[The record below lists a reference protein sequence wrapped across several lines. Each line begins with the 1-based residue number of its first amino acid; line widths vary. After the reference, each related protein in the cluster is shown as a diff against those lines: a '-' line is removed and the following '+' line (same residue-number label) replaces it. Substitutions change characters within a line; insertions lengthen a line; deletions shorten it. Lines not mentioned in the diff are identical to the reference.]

1 MKIFLKKK
9 VLLPIISVFA
19 FVLSLVW
26 AFASTPNVYAA
37 DLKTVVLKSTDFTGE
52 GEGSDNP
59 WTLSNSSWALSNLA
73 FYNYWNKD
81 EIKRTEDGQGSAFS
95 SSITYNNPSKYAIVS
110 VKVYGAGQNHS
121 NTVNVS
127 VTCGSETTDA
137 QTVTKDGTDLTFNLS
152 TNPTSSVVV
161 NFQHPAHTDTATIE
175 LTGTDKGNVTFI
187 EITAKE
193 VHEVSISSGTG
204 VKSVYL
210 STNQNATSGSSSGTK
225 FDKGTT
231 VYGFAKLA
239 KGYKAKSDW
248 TLVSG
253 SANTENAIY
262 RIGSK
267 TVGSS
272 AVSFGTISAD
282 LITYTIGYTLNGGS
296 VSGNPTS
303 YNVTSNAIT
312 LNNPTK
318 TGYTFNGWT
327 GSNGT
332 TPQTSVS
339 IAKGSI
345 GNKTYTANWTANTY
359 TVTLDKQE
367 GTDGSNSVTATYNSA
382 MPSMT
387 RPTRTGYTF
396 GGYYTET
403 NGEGTQYYN
412 ANGESAKNWDK
423 TSDTTLYA
431 KWTLLPVIQDVI
443 DNIDTIGTVA
453 YPNSKSLINTARD
466 AYDALDD
473 SYKTLVSNYETL
485 TTAEATYDNLKNTA
499 VNNVKNLIDAIG
511 EVKYPDSKND
521 IIAAEEAYANLDNDE
536 KNVTTIT
543 NYETLTDAITT
554 YDTLKDNAVEAV
566 ITAINNIGE
575 VKYPDSKNDITLA
588 KDLYDALDDD
598 EQNTAT
604 ITNYETLTQDITTY
618 DNLRDAAIADVY
630 DKIDV
635 INVPLIYPNSNT
647 ELTTA
652 RTAFDKL
659 DTDDKNDT
667 IITNYQDLLDLE
679 AVYSI
684 VVEINEF
691 GTPNVTQ
698 VFRDKVS
705 NARNEYE
712 ELNYVQQSLFPD
724 KELHI
729 LYNYETAL
737 VVMDIIQNIG
747 LISYTTESK
756 SKMDNAK
763 ESYDNLTNEQKEL
776 VTNYQVLTHDI
787 EVYNHV
793 DDVYKKI
800 NGIDEVKYEEIS
812 EEEIN
817 VARRSYDDLTDEEK
831 ALVVN
836 YDKLTT
842 DETTYKELRND
853 HITFVGWMIALAI
866 MGGIILSLFISYIL
880 FFFVFNKWTLAN
892 NKAIRVFKIG
902 KKNDKIRLLTIT
914 LMVIYR
920 NEDEVF
926 NKKSDVIK

>member
-1 MKIFLKKK
+1 M
-9 VLLPIISVFA
+9 
-19 FVLSLVW
+19 
-26 AFASTPNVYAA
+26 T
-37 DLKTVVLKSTDFTGE
+37 
-52 GEGSDNP
+52 
-59 WTLSNSSWALSNLA
+59 
-73 FYNYWNKD
+73 
-81 EIKRTEDGQGSAFS
+81 R
-95 SSITYNNPSKYAIVS
+95 
-110 VKVYGAGQNHS
+110 
-121 NTVNVS
+121 
-127 VTCGSETTDA
+127 
-137 QTVTKDGTDLTFNLS
+137 
-152 TNPTSSVVV
+152 PT
-161 NFQHPAHTDTATIE
+161 
-175 LTGTDKGNVTFI
+175 
-187 EITAKE
+187 
-193 VHEVSISSGTG
+193 
-204 VKSVYL
+204 
-210 STNQNATSGSSSGTK
+210 
-225 FDKGTT
+225 
-231 VYGFAKLA
+231 
-239 KGYKAKSDW
+239 
-248 TLVSG
+248 
-253 SANTENAIY
+253 
-262 RIGSK
+262 R
-267 TVGSS
+267 
-272 AVSFGTISAD
+272 
-282 LITYTIGYTLNGGS
+282 
-296 VSGNPTS
+296 
-303 YNVTSNAIT
+303 
-312 LNNPTK
+312 
-318 TGYTFNGWT
+318 TGYTFGGYYTGTNGSGT
-327 GSNGT
+327 QYYNANGGSAKNWDRTSAT
-332 TPQTSVS
+332 TLY
-339 IAKGSI
+339 AK
-345 GNKTYTANWTANTY
+345 WTANTY

-367 GTDGSNSVTATYNSA
+367 GTGGSNSVTATYNSA

-387 RPTRTGYTF
+387 RPTRTGYAF

-403 NGEGTQYYN
+403 NGSGTQYYN

-423 TSDTTLYA
+423 TTATTLYA

-443 DNIDTIGTVA
+443 DKIDTIGTVT

-473 SYKTLVSNYETL
+473 SYKALVSNYETL
-485 TTAEATYDNLKNTA
+485 TTAETTYDNLKNTA
-499 VNNVKNLIDAIG
+499 VNNVKDLIDAIGVVTYPDSKNDIIAAEEAYANLDNDEKNVTTITNYETLTDARTTYDTLKDNAVEAVITAINNIG

-543 NYETLTDAITT
+543 NYETLTDAR
-554 YDTLKDNAVEAV
+554 
-566 ITAINNIGE
+566 
-575 VKYPDSKNDITLA
+575 
-588 KDLYDALDDD
+588 
-598 EQNTAT
+598 
-604 ITNYETLTQDITTY
+604 TTY

-635 INVPLIYPNSNT
+635 INIPLIYPNSNT

-756 SKMDNAK
+756 SKMDSAK

-793 DDVYKKI
+793 DYVYKKI
-800 NGIDEVKYEEIS
+800 NDINEVKYEETS

-866 MGGIILSLFISYIL
+866 MGGIILSLFIAYIL

-914 LMVIYR
+914 LMIIYR

>member
-37 DLKTVVLKSTDFTGE
+37 TTVVEVATLTKEIMLNNMTEYQYGELYGGKVTINGINFRWNRMLPSGNNLTLPSNYDNYFIAEGLDQTISLLDISMTFGNTNSGNLVFDVSDRFVFNESLSGKTGYSKYNVAATGYNRSSVCLLFDRTGDSPETELIVTSLTLTLKAEVTTDKVTLDKQS
-52 GEGSDNP
+52 GS
-59 WTLSNSSWALSNLA
+59 
-73 FYNYWNKD
+73 
-81 EIKRTEDGQGSAFS
+81 GGS
-95 SSITYNNPSKYAIVS
+95 SSI
-110 VKVYGAGQNHS
+110 
-121 NTVNVS
+121 
-127 VTCGSETTDA
+127 DA
-137 QTVTKDGTDLTFNLS
+137 A
-152 TNPTSSVVV
+152 P
-161 NFQHPAHTDTATIE
+161 
-175 LTGTDKGNVTFI
+175 
-187 EITAKE
+187 
-193 VHEVSISSGTG
+193 
-204 VKSVYL
+204 
-210 STNQNATSGSSSGTK
+210 
-225 FDKGTT
+225 
-231 VYGFAKLA
+231 
-239 KGYKAKSDW
+239 
-248 TLVSG
+248 G
-253 SANTENAIY
+253 SAMPSI
-262 RIGSK
+262 
-267 TVGSS
+267 TV
-272 AVSFGTISAD
+272 
-282 LITYTIGYTLNGGS
+282 
-296 VSGNPTS
+296 PTR
-303 YNVTSNAIT
+303 
-312 LNNPTK
+312 
-318 TGYTFNGWT
+318 TGYTFGGYYTGTNGSGT
-327 GSNGT
+327 KYYNADGSSATNWVEGAAT
-332 TPQTSVS
+332 TLY
-339 IAKGSI
+339 AK
-345 GNKTYTANWTANTY
+345 WTAKTY
-359 TVTLDKQE
+359 TVTLDRQS
-367 GTDGSNSVTATYNSA
+367 GTGGSSSVTATYNSA

-387 RPTRTGYTF
+387 KPTRTGYTF
-396 GGYYTET
+396 GGYYTGT
-403 NGEGTQYYN
+403 NGGGTQYYN
-412 ANGESAKNWDK
+412 ANGGSVRNWDK
-423 TSDTTLYA
+423 TSNTTLYA
-431 KWTLLPVIQDVI
+431 KWTLLPVIQNVI
-443 DNIDTIGTVA
+443 DRIDTIGTVT

-466 AYDALDD
+466 AYDALDN

-485 TTAEATYDNLKNTA
+485 TTAETKYDNLKNTA
-499 VNNVKNLIDAIG
+499 VNNVKDLIDAIG
-511 EVKYPDSKND
+511 VVTYPNSKND

-543 NYETLTDAITT
+543 NYETLTDAR
-554 YDTLKDNAVEAV
+554 
-566 ITAINNIGE
+566 
-575 VKYPDSKNDITLA
+575 
-588 KDLYDALDDD
+588 
-598 EQNTAT
+598 
-604 ITNYETLTQDITTY
+604 TTY
-618 DNLRDAAIADVY
+618 DNLRDAAIAEAY

-635 INVPLIYPNSNT
+635 INIPLIYPNSNT

-756 SKMDNAK
+756 SKIDNAK

-793 DDVYKKI
+793 DYVYKKI
-800 NGIDEVKYEEIS
+800 NDIDEVKYEETS

-866 MGGIILSLFISYIL
+866 MGGIILSLFIAYIL
-880 FFFVFNKWTLAN
+880 LFFVFNKWTLAN

-914 LMVIYR
+914 LMIIYR